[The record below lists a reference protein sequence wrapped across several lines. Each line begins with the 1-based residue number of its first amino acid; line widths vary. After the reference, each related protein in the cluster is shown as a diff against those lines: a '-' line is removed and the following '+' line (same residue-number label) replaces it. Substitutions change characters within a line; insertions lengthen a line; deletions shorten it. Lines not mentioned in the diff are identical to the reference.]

1 MAAAPPDGVG
11 GYADTLVDGGARARA
26 PRPDSVPRPRGAGA
40 GAAEGRALSEGAGA
54 GVAGVVRTACAV
66 RGGGGRGVR

>member
-1 MAAAPPDGVG
+1 MCSRVCDAVADVLRTYRWRCAPEGVG

-40 GAAEGRALSEGAGA
+40 GAAEGRALSEGAG
-54 GVAGVVRTACAV
+54 
-66 RGGGGRGVR
+66 RGSRG